1 MVQEFLM
8 LEEITKNSPSLT
20 QEKEENA
27 SVEIHNLTCYWDKVK
42 CNSLTVLGKNTIP
55 SRLIL
60 SCFCE
65 LLHN

>member
-20 QEKEENA
+20 QEEEENA

-42 CNSLTVLGKNTIP
+42 CNSLTVPGKNIIP
-55 SRLIL
+55 SR
-60 SCFCE
+60 
-65 LLHN
+65 